1 MSFNLAPLGHLLRLP
16 HNRPAAGEDRRR
28 FLGAE
33 RGSLFSAHGLR
44 AINNRLS
51 KLDGFQHVVHCALY
65 LLIPEPDDSIA
76 PLVEIR
82 SASSIFGLF
91 GGFGVLTP
99 VNFDDQAVGD
109 TTKVNKVRTD
119 AVLAAKFEPAEA
131 PGSEVLSFSNL
142 AWVGPAPSASALR

>member
-1 MSFNLAPLGHLLRLP
+1 MIAGDAPGYSARIVCARL
-16 HNRPAAGEDRRR
+16 
-28 FLGAE
+28 
-33 RGSLFSAHGLR
+33 
-44 AINNRLS
+44 IIVQS
-51 KLDGFQHVVHCALY
+51 KVDGFQHVVNFALY
-65 LLIPEPDDSIA
+65 LLIPEPNDSVS

-91 GGFGVLTP
+91 GRFGVLTP
-99 VNFDDQAVGD
+99 ANFDDQALCD
-109 TTKVNKVRTD
+109 TTKVNEVRTD